1 MSGNWYLS
9 DINFIVLISYYA
21 IENISFKL
29 MKTKISFTATTA
41 FLLSLLITTSLLAQ
55 EKKAGK
61 DFIPEIGQK
70 GKDVVWVPTPQEL
83 VDKMLEMAKVT
94 SNDFVIDLGSGDGRT
109 VITAAKLG
117 ARALGVEYNPDMVAL
132 SKENA
137 RKEGVSEKTE
147 FIQADLFE
155 TDLSKA
161 TVITMFLLPEIN
173 LKLRPRL
180 LDLKPGTRIVSNTF
194 NMAEWKSDFEVTTEE
209 NWNSWNT
216 AHLWIVPAQVGGT
229 WKFGNGELDLKQ
241 EFQFVSGILNSGGKS
256 LSVTD
261 GRLTGNSISFTIN
274 NEKYTGTVDDRT
286 ITGTVTNASEGSK
299 RDWFASR

>member
-1 MSGNWYLS
+1 MKSK
-9 DINFIVLISYYA
+9 VL
-21 IENISFKL
+21 FGK
-29 MKTKISFTATTA
+29 M
-41 FLLSLLITTSLLAQ
+41 FLLLSFSMMAVSLWAQ
-55 EKKAGK
+55 DQKSSTG
-61 DFIPEIGQK
+61 FVPQVGQQ

-94 SNDFVIDLGSGDGRT
+94 SSDFLIDLGSGDGRT

-117 ARALGVEYNPDMVAL
+117 ADALGIEYNPEMVTL

-137 RKEGVSEKTE
+137 EKAGVSDKAKFME
-147 FIQADLFE
+147 ADLYT

-194 NMAEWKSDFEVTTEE
+194 TMGEWEEDYKVETDE

-216 AHLWIVPAQVGGT
+216 AYLWIVPAKAGGT
-229 WKFGNGELDLKQ
+229 WKLGNGELDLSQ
-241 EFQFVSGILNSGGKS
+241 EYQMVRGTLKTGDKTFT
-256 LSVTD
+256 VTD
-261 GRLTGNSISFTIN
+261 GRLRGDEITFTVNSDRYKGKVNGNTML
-274 NEKYTGTVDDRT
+274 GTLENSSK
-286 ITGTVTNASEGSK
+286 GTKS
-299 RDWFASR
+299 DWSCTR

>member
-1 MSGNWYLS
+1 
-9 DINFIVLISYYA
+9 
-21 IENISFKL
+21 

-137 RKEGVSEKTE
+137 RKEGVSEKTD

-216 AHLWIVPAQVGGT
+216 AHLWIVPAKVGGT
-229 WKFGNGELDLKQ
+229 WKFGNGELDLRQ